1 MIDIFKELTDYNKYF
16 ESQLALSGT
25 ILGLIIATSTFILQS
40 GFTSFQYSRSM
51 FIKYYVHQSK
61 FIFLSLAYNILF
73 SLIVLYLS
81 INSITLFYFH
91 IIFALIF
98 SKYFLDFYSHK
109 GYIETIHSS
118 KRNPHKKGILKYFR
132 YIKNLGLIQNIII
145 YSTLY
150 IIFFYP
156 LHFNYAFNLNVHQ
169 VFMTTVSCLAF
180 STLVVIRI
188 IPQFF
193 TFSEQEYKSKTKND
207 VIDNIE
213 IDISKENE
221 ILKDTLVK
229 NGRNELLEQIENEHF
244 DSLFVSMPNNKRE
257 AFFVINIGISNKNI
271 YEIVEAIENY
281 SYDFLIE
288 ISNIHIDTNSF
299 VLSYFIKINNDNKL
313 RNYFIRASRNEIE
326 ELKKKKLKP
335 KDFIDNISNKLI
347 DELFKNI

>member
-1 MIDIFKELTDYNKYF
+1 MIDIFKELSDYNKYF

-40 GFTSFQYSRSM
+40 GFASFQYSRSM

-81 INSITLFYFH
+81 ISSTTLFSFH

-109 GYIETIHSS
+109 GYIETIHST
-118 KRNPHKKGILKYFR
+118 KYNPYKNGILKYFR
-132 YIKNLGLIQNIII
+132 YIENLGYIQNIII
-145 YSTLY
+145 YATLY

-156 LHFNYAFNLNVHQ
+156 LHFNYAFKLNEHQ

-193 TFSEQEYKSKTKND
+193 TFSEQEYKSKTKNE

-213 IDISKENE
+213 VDLSKENE
-221 ILKDTLVK
+221 ILKDVLVK
-229 NGRNELLEQIENEHF
+229 NGRNELLEQIETENF
-244 DSLFVSMPNNKRE
+244 DSLFINMPNNKKE
-257 AFFVINIGISNKNI
+257 AFFVINIEISDKNI
-271 YEIVEAIENY
+271 YEIIKEIENY
-281 SYDFLIE
+281 SYEFLIE

-299 VLSYFIKINNDNKL
+299 VLSYFIKIKNDTKT
-313 RNYFIRASRNEIE
+313 RNYFIRTNRNEID
-326 ELKKKKLKP
+326 ELRKKNNKP
-335 KDFIDNISNKLI
+335 KDFINNISNKLI
-347 DELFKNI
+347 DELFRNI